1 MFMGTKMKDFL
12 KYLLTL
18 IFLNPLVFSQGGLT
32 LKNDNA
38 QVEEDG
44 SISISVLKND
54 NIKDKSNLIME
65 IVEGPKF
72 GTAEIKGQNIV
83 YTPNPNANGVDVFK
97 YKADI
102 GTASG
107 TVQVKVNVKPVND
120 VPEGITINTNSVPEN
135 KPEGTVIGTLK
146 ALDPDEKDTFKF
158 ALARDNKDSFRIEGS
173 KLLTKRPFDFEE

>member
-18 IFLNPLVFSQGGLT
+18 ILLNPLVFSQGGLT

-65 IVEGPKF
+65 IVEEPKF
-72 GTAEIKGQNIV
+72 GTAKIKGQNIV

-107 TVQVKVNVKPVND
+107 TVHVKVNVKPIND
-120 VPEGITINTNSVPEN
+120 VPEGITINKNSVPEN
-135 KPEGTVIGTLK
+135 KPEGTVIGILLDAK
-146 ALDPDEKDTFKF
+146 ERRGKSVFRKVKDLFRDALSVEH
-158 ALARDNKDSFRIEGS
+158 FR
-173 KLLTKRPFDFEE
+173 LLGGGVHRSA

>member
-18 IFLNPLVFSQGGLT
+18 ILLNPLVFSQGGLT

-65 IVEGPKF
+65 IVEDPKF

-120 VPEGITINTNSVPEN
+120 ETEDKQIDRNSVPEN
-135 KPEGTVIGTLK
+135 KPEGTVIGT
-146 ALDPDEKDTFKF
+146 
-158 ALARDNKDSFRIEGS
+158 
-173 KLLTKRPFDFEE
+173 